1 MMIKKLKEACA
12 TMATASRLRDDK
24 AAVEKLN
31 TDLKSLKSAA
41 DKLRLLAE
49 VIQAMQ
55 VSGIASAVLTREQL
69 DNLNLCINICGEKA
83 SNSTLSTADVSA
95 LNSTFNTCQL
105 AAEQVWKASASEIA
119 DGVYGSLNSLKGLL
133 PNRSSIEELLK
144 RIANNKSTLPKSG
157 QAVRSFLNDVDSAQR
172 LVNNL
177 QLDAEI
183 ELFIVKVLSQQ
194 ATITDLNDHVL
205 NWIKENHLTGK
216 LKIRF

>member
-24 AAVEKLN
+24 AAVDKLN
-31 TDLKSLKSAA
+31 TDLKSLKSTA
-41 DKLRLLAE
+41 DKLHLLAE

-55 VSGIASAVLTREQL
+55 TSGIAAAVLTSEQL
-69 DNLNLCINICGEKA
+69 DSLNRCINVCGEKA
-83 SNSTLSTADVSA
+83 SNSTLSSSDVSA
-95 LNSTFNTCQL
+95 LNSAFGTCQL
-105 AAEQVWKASASEIA
+105 AAEQVWKASASDKA
-119 DGVYGSLNSLKGLL
+119 DGVYNSLNSLKGLL
-133 PNRSSIEELLK
+133 PNRSNTEELL
-144 RIANNKSTLPKSG
+144 RRLASNKSTLPKSD
-157 QAVRSFLNDVDSAQR
+157 QVVYNFLNDVESAQK
-172 LVNNL
+172 LVNSL

-194 ATITDLNDHVL
+194 ATITDLSDHVL